1 MKRSWRLSKITE
13 KMATD
18 FERRDRLGE
27 SLNSIGLV
35 YEVDPRTVKSWIQR
49 VRNSHDKAHW
59 ETVAQNLDVRYLQ
72 QHHRLLVVVT
82 SSLMSPLTAD
92 FLHHPIADPR
102 ERINGSV
109 NAAIQLHDT
118 VSKERGVDL
127 APVLNPVSR
136 RLDSGETIPLRYGVK
151 LLGALKEH
159 EPGLERCVDGWSS
172 GVLDFQ
178 KLRTKIETEAF
189 GLWKQLLNPE
199 TRDGLSHLAISM
211 VCEALEERLFS
222 AGPKESEKEFY
233 NNERQRG
240 RLIRYDPKIN
250 RNAEKGREVYKGS
263 KGDLET
269 VDSAYESVLNQVK
282 LRSQFDKAVESY
294 YEVRRYVNDST
305 DIIDRVV
312 LTGRPQ
318 GRCNLFPGCS
328 MT

>member
-1 MKRSWRLSKITE
+1 MSKITE
-13 KMATD
+13 KMAAD
-18 FERRDRLGE
+18 FARRDRLGE

-35 YEVDPRTVKSWIQR
+35 YGVDPRTVKNRIKR
-49 VRNSHDKAHW
+49 IRNSHEKAHW

-72 QHHRLLVVVT
+72 QHHHILVVVT
-82 SSLMSPLTAD
+82 SSLISPLTAD
-92 FLHHPIADPR
+92 FLHHPIAEPR
-102 ERINGSV
+102 EHINASV

-127 APVLNPVSR
+127 ALVLNPVSR
-136 RLDSGETIPLRYGVK
+136 RLDSGEPIPLRYGVK

-172 GVLDFQ
+172 EVPDFQ
-178 KLRTKIETEAF
+178 RLRTKIETEAF
-189 GLWKQLLNPE
+189 GLWKQLMNPE
-199 TRDGLSHLAISM
+199 AGDGLSHLASCL
-211 VCEALEERLFS
+211 VLEAFEEKLFG
-222 AGPKESEKEFY
+222 AGPKKSEIEF
-233 NNERQRG
+233 NNDGRQRG
-240 RLIRYDPKIN
+240 RLIRYDAKIS

-263 KGDLET
+263 KDDLET
-269 VDSAYESVLNQVK
+269 VDREYESVLSQVK

-294 YEVRRYVNDST
+294 KEVRRYVNDST

-318 GRCNLFPGCS
+318 GRCSLFPGCS